1 MQYRVKEEEVNGRK
15 FFYPQYKKFLFW
27 RSIIYMIRGSRHQ
40 TVYQSLGDAIECCRV
55 HQREQFVQPPKKPVY
70 HMVAV
75 G

>member
-1 MQYRVKEEEVNGRK
+1 MQYRVREEDINGKK

-27 RSIIYMIRGSRHQ
+27 RSIIFTIRGSRHQ
-40 TVYQSLGDAIECCRV
+40 TVCGSLGDAIDCCKV
-55 HQREQFVQPPKKPVY
+55 HQREQYVYPPKKPVY